1 MRRLIGIPLAGLLLV
16 VAATA
21 VMAASGSQAAAS
33 VLSTAADRA
42 TSVLS
47 DVLDGLV
54 DDGTLDQSQADA
66 VLEAVDARIEELRA
80 EKEALREQMSTFLE
94 DGTLTEEELAQLPE
108 DHPLRNLDQFLDD
121 GQLTEDELSQL
132 RGPFIFG
139 FGHDG
144 PGIRHGGPFGRHG
157 GPLDGPGWFMDRGDV
172 DDSTDDGEGDS
183 SPDATDP
190 ETEEP
195 ASS

>member
-21 VMAASGSQAAAS
+21 VLAASGSQAAAS

-47 DVLDGLV
+47 EVLDGLV
-54 DDGTLDQSQADA
+54 DDGTIDQSQADA
-66 VLEAVDARIEELRA
+66 VLDAVDTRIEELRA

-94 DGTLTEEELAQLPE
+94 DGTLTEEELSQLPE

-132 RGPFIFG
+132 RGPFG
-139 FGHDG
+139 FG
-144 PGIRHGGPFGRHG
+144 PGGRHGGPFGGHHG
-157 GPLDGPGWFMDRGDV
+157 GPGWFIERFDAEDPT
-172 DDSTDDGEGDS
+172 DDSDGSTEDSDDGDS
-183 SPDATDP
+183 SPDATDS